1 MASKAVTATPL
12 QTDGMSLNC
21 LDSNTVR
28 LQHSSDRNLVLY
40 SLCLLRKQ
48 GWTSLSAPGSFKD
61 VNLVG

>member
-40 SLCLLRKQ
+40 SLWLLRKHACKAGRAYQ
-48 GWTSLSAPGSFKD
+48 HLEASKM
-61 VNLVG
+61 